1 MNKKV
6 AISAWFKYG
15 HSISLVNLEH
25 TKCFLDMSYEIYG
38 TERSPLFSNW
48 ISKNGNYPLLDDLY
62 YKNIVDQYKTTIA
75 TLEYDAYIDIAVPPA
90 LMPYRAKKNAV
101 FMVSESDQLS
111 PTYIKFAGGFSS
123 LRRIHDECNFI
134 FTPSEWSR
142 QSILNTGLDQN
153 NVIVIPHGVQPLDLS
168 RNTRNSVKINFREKL
183 KIEQGKIVILHV
195 GAMTDNK
202 GIDVLIKA
210 ISLSKYSKKICLLLK
225 GNDSLFSSNKIV
237 NRVLKFC
244 TDQGLSVPEIKY
256 IGLNMSK
263 NSLNHL
269 FLSCDLYASLFRSEG
284 FNLPVA
290 EAINLGLPVL
300 VSQAPP
306 VTEYLKESKMT
317 YYVKAKP
324 IVNPSTQKI
333 MQFEPDLESAIE
345 QVNRFCQY
353 YDNSNEE
360 THHSTLMSWYESTQ
374 ILCNQLGLV

>member
-1 MNKKV
+1 MNKKI
-6 AISAWFKYG
+6 AISGWFKYG

-25 TKCFLDMSYEIYG
+25 TKCLLDMSYDIYG

-48 ISKNGNYPLLDDLY
+48 IFKNGNYPLLDDLY

-90 LMPYRAKKNAV
+90 LMPYRAKRNAV
-101 FMVSESDQLS
+101 FMVSELDQLS

-123 LRRIHDECNFI
+123 LRRIHDQCNFI

-153 NVIVIPHGVQPLDLS
+153 NVFVVPHGIQPLDLS
-168 RNTRNSVKINFREKL
+168 SDTRKSIKKQLRDKL
-183 KIEQGKIVILHV
+183 KITQEKIVILHV

-210 ISLSKYSKKICLLLK
+210 ISLSNYSKKICLLMK

-244 TDQGLSVPEIKY
+244 ADQGLSLPEIKY
-256 IGLNMSK
+256 IGNNLSK
-263 NSLNHL
+263 NSLTHL

-290 EAINLGLPVL
+290 EAINLDIPVL

-306 VTEYLKESKMT
+306 VTEYLQDSKKA
-317 YYVKAKP
+317 YYVQAKS
-324 IVNPSTQKI
+324 ILNPSTNKI
-333 MQFEPDLESAIE
+333 MHFEPDLESAVE
-345 QVNRFCQY
+345 QVNRFCQSH
-353 YDNSNEE
+353 DISNENK
-360 THHSTLMSWYESTQ
+360 HKSTLITWYKSTQ
-374 ILCNQLGLV
+374 ILCNHLGLI

>member
-1 MNKKV
+1 
-6 AISAWFKYG
+6 
-15 HSISLVNLEH
+15 
-25 TKCFLDMSYEIYG
+25 MSS
-38 TERSPLFSNW
+38 T
-48 ISKNGNYPLLDDLY
+48 
-62 YKNIVDQYKTTIA
+62 
-75 TLEYDAYIDIAVPPA
+75 
-90 LMPYRAKKNAV
+90 
-101 FMVSESDQLS
+101 
-111 PTYIKFAGGFSS
+111 
-123 LRRIHDECNFI
+123 
-134 FTPSEWSR
+134 
-142 QSILNTGLDQN
+142 
-153 NVIVIPHGVQPLDLS
+153 
-168 RNTRNSVKINFREKL
+168 
-183 KIEQGKIVILHV
+183 
-195 GAMTDNK
+195 
-202 GIDVLIKA
+202 
-210 ISLSKYSKKICLLLK
+210 K